1 MRQDRPSSDERRLG
15 HWYDEPECLGCAL
28 LHALGLAAAY
38 GLRDTL
44 PAMTIAVTS
53 ARPEDA
59 RAIIL
64 FNAQMA
70 EETEGRRLDPDT
82 LARGVHEALANP
94 ARGQYYVARVDGEL
108 VGQMLITHEW
118 SDWRNGSFWW
128 VQSVYV
134 RQDMR
139 KQGVFSALYRHVE
152 RLARETPE
160 VCGLRLYVDQHNDKA
175 QQTYLRL
182 GMAKARYDLFEV
194 EF

>member
-1 MRQDRPSSDERRLG
+1 
-15 HWYDEPECLGCAL
+15 
-28 LHALGLAAAY
+28 
-38 GLRDTL
+38 
-44 PAMTIAVTS
+44 MTIEISS
-53 ARPEDA
+53 ARPQDA
-59 RAIIL
+59 RAIVL
-64 FNAQMA
+64 FNALMA

-82 LARGVHEALANP
+82 LARGVDRALADS
-94 ARGQYYVARVDGEL
+94 ARGQYYVARADGEL
-108 VGQMLITHEW
+108 VGQMLITYEW
-118 SDWRNGSFWW
+118 SDWRCGNFWW

-152 RLARETPE
+152 RLARETSA